1 MRADLWSLVLAA
13 GGSRRLGT
21 PKQLLRIRGERL
33 LSRSINAA
41 EAVTPGRVVVV
52 VGAEALKL
60 RLLIRRGHPRTHTV
74 DNGRWAEGMAGSLR
88 AGLAVLPRRATAAL
102 LLLSDQPEVGEAS
115 LKRLIQAWRRRPGKA
130 AAAAYGSVVGVPAI
144 LPRVLWKEARQLS
157 GDAGARRLLR
167 MEHSVATAVDMP
179 EAAWD
184 IDTPEDLQRQE
195 QVLGTMPA
203 RWRGSRSQRGRP
215 VTQLIQPESPPA

>member
-1 MRADLWSLVLAA
+1 MPPDLWSLVLAA

-33 LSRSINAA
+33 LSRTINAA

-60 RLLIRRGHPRTHTV
+60 RLLIRRHHPRTHTV
-74 DNGRWAEGMAGSLR
+74 DNSRWADGMAGSLR
-88 AGLAVLPRRATAAL
+88 VGLAVLPQGAVAAL

-115 LKRLIQAWRRRPGKA
+115 LRRLIQAWRRRPGKA
-130 AAAAYGSVVGVPAI
+130 AAAAYGDVVGVPAI
-144 LPRVLWKEARQLS
+144 LPRALWREARQLR
-157 GDAGARRLLR
+157 GDAGARGLLR
-167 MEHSVATAVDMP
+167 MGQTVATAVDMP

-184 IDTPEDLQRQE
+184 IDSPADLERQE
-195 QVLGTMPA
+195 QDLPAPSA
-203 RWRGSRSQRGRP
+203 RWRRK
-215 VTQLIQPESPPA
+215 